1 MKESFVLYTSQYE
14 AVADLSVQ
22 QKGELFDALFQY
34 VSTGDEPK
42 FTDREVKMAFN
53 FIRIQIDRDNAKYAE
68 VCERRRAAGRMGGRP
83 RKQVDSS
90 ESNASDEKQKKQMVS
105 DKSKKSKSKHNDN
118 VNDSDNE
125 YDNDNDG
132 NTKLSLGDT
141 VSIDTSSF
149 QTEKE
154 KKEAYA
160 AEEEKRF
167 MAFFQYF
174 NRAIASSGSSIKPCK
189 ELDDDRRA
197 ALRRIFAKY
206 KTEDIQLAVRNMVYS
221 NFANGRTAARKKACD
236 IDWLLK
242 PANFKHAFEDSL

>member
-34 VSTGDEPK
+34 VSTGEEPK
-42 FTDREVKMAFN
+42 FSDRETRMAFN
-53 FIRIQIDRDNAKYAE
+53 FMRIQIDRDNAKYAE

-90 ESNASDEKQKKQMVS
+90 ESNAFDEKQKKQMVS

-125 YDNDNDG
+125 YDNDG
-132 NTKLSLGDT
+132 NTKLLLGDT

-160 AEEEKRF
+160 VEEEKRF
-167 MAFFQYF
+167 LAFLKYF
-174 NRAIASSGSSIKPCK
+174 NQQIAVSGSSIRPCK
-189 ELDDDRRA
+189 ELDDDRRL

-206 KTEDIQLAVRNMVYS
+206 STEDIQLAVRNIMYS
-221 NFANGRTAARKKACD
+221 NFANGRTPARKKAAD
-236 IDWLLK
+236 LDWLLK
-242 PANFKHAFEDSL
+242 PANFKHAFEGSL

>member
-34 VSTGDEPK
+34 VRTGDTPK
-42 FTDREVKMAFN
+42 FTDPAIRIAFN
-53 FIRIQIDRDNAKYAE
+53 FMRIQIDRDSNKYE
-68 VCERRRAAGRMGGRP
+68 DVCNKRREAVNKRWEKARV
-83 RKQVDSS
+83 KKDLDTKV
-90 ESNASDEKQKKQMVS
+90 SNSKQKNTKDTNV
-105 DKSKKSKSKHNDN
+105 KSVLHNDN
-118 VNDSDNE
+118 ENDSDNE

-154 KKEAYA
+154 KKEAVA

-174 NRAIASSGSSIKPCK
+174 NRCIAAAGSKIKPCK
-189 ELDDDRRA
+189 ELDDDRRDA
-197 ALRRIFAKY
+197 VRRILAKY
-206 KTEDIQLAVRNMVYS
+206 KTEDIQLAIRNMVYS
-221 NFANGRTAARKKACD
+221 NFANGLTPRRKKACD

-242 PANFKHAFEDSL
+242 PANFKHAFEGSL